1 VYWKSSRNDD
11 VTSRFSF
18 RCGEH
23 NHHQSSSAVLRFVVG
38 RADCCHL
45 PSSSLM
51 YAQFQS
57 FQHVGAATTTQQP
70 GLIWNG
76 SSWVPAA
83 PPAAPSPQQQCFVSS
98 QSGVSSYQQPLQVQS
113 PAPSPDAVVIYTKY
127 YHEWTRRAD
136 EQRKV
141 VEQCTTPNE
150 RTQAQ
155 GHYDWYKYYADQASR
170 AANWFYSN
178 PGFPAPFDL
187 PPAPPPPL
195 PLVSHGQVAAPS
207 WSANASTQQHPQAPT
222 VQFSQQSVQSL
233 GNQLAPPPSS
243 HSNQN
248 SSSQSQTP
256 DSLKR
261 YVDRCLM
268 QCNTS
273 DEKLKVMSKIEEKIS
288 SAILN
293 GTLHSKNWDDESMIS
308 LEQTMT
314 LLPNIAGLSTGTSP
328 HKGNSSQANSYGSQ
342 YGPSSPADNGGKRN
356 GVKSE
361 RFGPSKVNAKPTGGT
376 RRYTSAVDW
385 SDSHSARSSS
395 SASDHP
401 YGPQTSSP
409 KPSHTSSQK
418 PQQSNSEGYG
428 YYGPTS
434 TPAEDFI
441 SLPKSGQKRKVE
453 RKDSG
458 FNQSVSSLSH
468 RAKRF
473 ARHVGTK
480 DSGNDLKSDVD
491 FDRYM
496 GKGTIGGSNVV
507 LDEEDYENMKVKGK
521 CLTLEKDYLRLTA
534 PPRAELVRPQ
544 HILEQHLKNLKAE
557 RQLEPSERR
566 DYLWFCSQLKAVR
579 QDCTVQHIQ
588 NAFSVNVYETHA
600 RIALEEG
607 DLNEY
612 NQCQTQLKE
621 LYSKLEAVDP
631 GAVTSRNEFI
641 AYRLLYYVFLTGNH
655 KYDGGSSDLFKIMT
669 ALTSNERCDPAIQH
683 ALQVRVA
690 VSDVDYHKYFQ
701 LRKACPNLGLH
712 LMDLIVPGMRYNA
725 ILRICNAY
733 RPSVEVNFVLS
744 ELGFDSPNEMDSGI
758 AWLASCGC
766 LLSDDKTTWNT
777 KDTAVRESDLV
788 DKNSLI

>member
-1 VYWKSSRNDD
+1 
-11 VTSRFSF
+11 
-18 RCGEH
+18 
-23 NHHQSSSAVLRFVVG
+23 
-38 RADCCHL
+38 
-45 PSSSLM
+45 M

-57 FQHVGAATTTQQP
+57 YQHAGAATAAQQP
-70 GLIWNG
+70 GLVWNG
-76 SSWVPAA
+76 NSWVPAA
-83 PPAAPSPQQQCFVSS
+83 PQAAAATQQQSFASS
-98 QSGVSSYQQPLQVQS
+98 LSGVSSYQPPPQVQS

-136 EQRKV
+136 EQLKV
-141 VEQCTTPNE
+141 VEQCTAPND
-150 RTQAQ
+150 RAQAQ

-178 PGFPAPFDL
+178 PGAPAPFDL

-195 PLVSHGQVAAPS
+195 PSVSHGHVSSPS
-207 WSANASTQQHPQAPT
+207 WPANASSYQPQAPT
-222 VQFSQQSVQSL
+222 AQFPQQRGQSL
-233 GNQLAPPPSS
+233 GNQVVPPPSS
-243 HSNQN
+243 SLNQRS

-273 DEKLKVMSKIEEKIS
+273 DAKQKGMTMIEEKITA
-288 SAILN
+288 AIMN
-293 GTLHSKNWDDESMIS
+293 GSLHSKNWDDESMIL
-308 LEQTMT
+308 LEQTAT
-314 LLPNIAGLSTGTSP
+314 LLPNIAGLSTGTTD
-328 HKGNSSQANSYGSQ
+328 NRNNTSQASLSGSH
-342 YGPSSPADNGGKRN
+342 YGPSSANISPADRGGKRN
-356 GVKSE
+356 GVRSE
-361 RFGPSKVNAKPTGGT
+361 HFGSSTVKVKTSGGT
-376 RRYTSAVDW
+376 RRFAPAVDW

-395 SASDHP
+395 SASDNH
-401 YGPQTSSP
+401 YGPQMSSP
-409 KPSHTSSQK
+409 KPTHTSSQK
-418 PQQSNSEGYG
+418 SQQSSSEGQG
-428 YYGPTS
+428 YYGPPS

-441 SLPKSGQKRKVE
+441 SLPKSGKKRKMD

-458 FNQSVSSLSH
+458 FNQSVSSLNH

-473 ARHVGTK
+473 ARHVGPTDNDTETK
-480 DSGNDLKSDVD
+480 SEVD

-507 LDEEDYENMKVKGK
+507 LDEQDYENMKVKGK

-544 HILEQHLKNLKAE
+544 HILEQHLRNLKAQ

-588 NAFSVNVYETHA
+588 NAFAVDVYETHA

-621 LYSKLEAVDP
+621 LYSKLEATEPDGVIN
-631 GAVTSRNEFI
+631 RNEFI
-641 AYRLLYYVFLTGNH
+641 AYRVLYYVFLTGNH

-669 ALTSNERCDPAIQH
+669 GLSSDERCDPAIHH

-690 VSDVDYHKYFQ
+690 VADMDYNKFFQ
-701 LRKACPNLGLH
+701 LRKACPNLGMH

-733 RPSVEVNFVLS
+733 RPSVEVKFVLS
-744 ELGFDSPNEMDSGI
+744 ELGFGSPDDMDRGAS
-758 AWLASCGC
+758 WLSSCGC
-766 LLSDDKTTWNT
+766 VLSDDKTTWNT
-777 KDTAVRESDLV
+777 KETVVRESDLV